1 MGGKGA
7 ARSVEEGAD
16 AIVWLATSAPQKL
29 TGKFLRDR
37 KEIPW

>member
-1 MGGKGA
+1 
-7 ARSVEEGAD
+7 
-16 AIVWLATSAPQKL
+16 VWLAAEAPQEL